1 MIRMVELVFHIMVTI
16 SMSVPTGTQS
26 IDRAAQLLVM
36 VVESDD
42 PVSIGELA
50 ERTELPKSTV
60 SRLVSALERQA
71 LVQRASSRG
80 PLRAGPVLMRLAHR
94 GVSDRDLVELCE
106 PTLERLA
113 EVSGETVNLGVP
125 TSLGVEHL
133 AQVDSSHFIGATNWL
148 GRRVALHTN
157 ALGKVFL
164 AFGAARL
171 GRGPL
176 ERLTPATVTDR
187 ALLERQ
193 LTQIRAQG
201 FAVVVDELEPNLAA
215 VAAPVCDAGGTVVA
229 ALSISGPDHRL
240 TLPRL
245 RELGE
250 LLCMRQVCYPPA
262 LVTKA
267 RPKELHDTGRATP
280 RDV

>member
-1 MIRMVELVFHIMVTI
+1 MP
-16 SMSVPTGTQS
+16 VPTGTQS

-36 VVESDD
+36 VVESDE

-50 ERTELPKSTV
+50 DRAELPKSTV
-60 SRLVSALERQA
+60 SRLVSALERQS

-106 PTLERLA
+106 PTLAQLA
-113 EVSGETVNLGVP
+113 EVSGETINLGVP
-125 TSLGVEHL
+125 TSMGVEHL

-148 GRRVALHTN
+148 GRRVPLHTN

-171 GRGPL
+171 RRGPL

-187 ALLERQ
+187 LVLDASCSRFERK
-193 LTQIRAQG
+193 G
-201 FAVVVDELEPNLAA
+201 
-215 VAAPVCDAGGTVVA
+215 
-229 ALSISGPDHRL
+229 
-240 TLPRL
+240 LPWWW
-245 RELGE
+245 
-250 LLCMRQVCYPPA
+250 
-262 LVTKA
+262 TN
-267 RPKELHDTGRATP
+267 
-280 RDV
+280 

>member
-16 SMSVPTGTQS
+16 SMPVPTGTQS

-36 VVESDD
+36 VVESEE

-106 PTLERLA
+106 PTLARLA
-113 EVSGETVNLGVP
+113 EISGETINLGVP

-171 GRGPL
+171 GRGSL

-187 ALLERQ
+187 AVLDSQ
-193 LTQIRAQG
+193 LQQIRAEG
-201 FAVVVDELEPNLAA
+201 FAIVVDELEPNLAA
-215 VAAPVCDAGGTVVA
+215 VAAPVRDAGGAVVA

-240 TLPRL
+240 PRPRL
-245 RELGE
+245 RELGGIIVHE
-250 LLCMRQVCYPPA
+250 ADLLSTRLGHEGTTQGA
-262 LVTKA
+262 A
-267 RPKELHDTGRATP
+267 
-280 RDV
+280 

>member
-1 MIRMVELVFHIMVTI
+1 MPA
-16 SMSVPTGTQS
+16 PTGTQS

-50 ERTELPKSTV
+50 ERTDLPKSTV

-71 LVQRASSRG
+71 LVQRATSRG

-94 GVSDRDLVELCE
+94 GVSDRDLVELCA
-106 PTLERLA
+106 PTLEALA
-113 EVSGETVNLGVP
+113 EISGETVNLAVP

-148 GRRVALHTN
+148 GRRVGMHTN

-164 AFGAARL
+164 AYGAARL
-171 GRGPL
+171 PRGPL
-176 ERLTPATVTDR
+176 ERLTPETVTDR
-187 ALLERQ
+187 VILDQQ
-193 LTQIRAQG
+193 LRQIRAQG

-215 VAAPVCDAGGTVVA
+215 AAAPVYDAGAAVVA
-229 ALSISGPDHRL
+229 AISISGPDHRL
-240 TLPRL
+240 PRARL
-245 RELGE
+245 QELGGIIVRE
-250 LLCMRQVCYPPA
+250 AGHLS
-262 LVTKA
+262 A
-267 RPKELHDTGRATP
+267 RLGHEGTTQGAA
-280 RDV
+280 